1 MYTFEDLIRI
11 VEKLRDKDKGCPWD
25 KEQTHESMKKC
36 LTDECQEVL
45 LAIDNKDTENLCE
58 ELGDLLFQ
66 VMIHSQIGKEEKE
79 YIEASRKLIKEER
92 EFLKIRLKALGW
104 KVWDSQANY
113 LFFQVPEDQDELGK
127 KLKEKKVLIRS
138 CSNYYGL
145 GPGYYRICVKT
156 RRENEQLLKAVEE
169 IL

>member
-1 MYTFEDLIRI
+1 MYTFEDLIRN

-79 YIEASRKLIKEER
+79 FTIEDVVDGICRKMVYRHPHVFGDVKVSSTAESNELWKI
-92 EFLKIRLKALGW
+92 LKNNEK
-104 KVWDSQANY
+104 
-113 LFFQVPEDQDELGK
+113 GK
-127 KLKEKKVLIRS
+127 K
-138 CSNYYGL
+138 
-145 GPGYYRICVKT
+145 P
-156 RRENEQLLKAVEE
+156 
-169 IL
+169 

>member
-25 KEQTHESMKKC
+25 KKQTHESMKKC

-79 YIEASRKLIKEER
+79 FTIEDVVDGICRKMVYRHPHVFGDVKVSSTAESNELWKI
-92 EFLKIRLKALGW
+92 LKNNEK
-104 KVWDSQANY
+104 
-113 LFFQVPEDQDELGK
+113 GK
-127 KLKEKKVLIRS
+127 K
-138 CSNYYGL
+138 
-145 GPGYYRICVKT
+145 P
-156 RRENEQLLKAVEE
+156 
-169 IL
+169 